1 MTLKEAQISQRA
13 RQAPV
18 SSADVARLAGVSRS
32 AVSRAFTPG
41 AYIAPETRAKVM
53 RAAEL
58 LHYNPNAL
66 ARGLSRRRSGLVGV
80 IVSSLD
86 NPFYAQMLDALSRGL
101 QARDLGVHL
110 LVSDSARI
118 DTLIPRLLSYQV
130 DGVMLPAVTLSS
142 TMASALR
149 RAQRP
154 VVLVNRTVD
163 HEMVS
168 SVVGDN
174 LGGGKAVADLLVAT
188 GCRRVAY
195 MGGQPDTSSSRDRGL
210 GLQAGLAAHGLPL
223 AAREDGGYTHEGGG
237 KAARRLLAR
246 APRPDAIFCA
256 NDVMA
261 MATVEVARVEF
272 GLRIPD
278 DLSIVGYDNTAPS
291 GWPLHGLTTVDQDLD
306 QMASLAVELLMSMLN
321 GDLADVRRIV
331 VPARLVARQTTRP
344 QTR

>member
-1 MTLKEAQISQRA
+1 MTQSA
-13 RQAPV
+13 RERVVPV
-18 SSADVARLAGVSRS
+18 RSVDVARLAGVSRS

-58 LHYNPNAL
+58 LHYSPNAL
-66 ARGLSRRRSGLVGV
+66 ARGLSQRRSGLVG
-80 IVSSLD
+80 IIASSLD
-86 NPFYAQMLDALSRGL
+86 NPFYAQMLDALTRGL

-110 LVSDSARI
+110 LVSDPGRT

-130 DGVMLPAVTLSS
+130 DGVILPAVSLSS
-142 TMASALR
+142 TMASVLR

-163 HEMVS
+163 HDMVS
-168 SVVGDN
+168 SVSGDN
-174 LGGGKAVADLLVAT
+174 FGGGKAVADLLIET
-188 GCRRVAY
+188 GCRRIAY
-195 MGGQPDTSSSRDRGL
+195 MAGQLDTSSSRDRGL
-210 GLQAGLAAHGLPL
+210 GLQAGLAAHGLPV
-223 AAREDGGYTHEGGG
+223 AAREDGAYTHEGGAE
-237 KAARRLLAR
+237 AARRLLAR

-261 MATVEVARVEF
+261 MAAIEVARVEF

-291 GWPLHGLTTVDQDLD
+291 GWPLYGLTTVDQDLER
-306 QMASLAVELLMSMLN
+306 MAALAVELLMSML
-321 GDLADVRRIV
+321 DAQVSDVKHIV
-331 VPARLVARQTTRP
+331 VPARLVARQTTHS